1 MKALVV
7 EDDVGIAKGVSFA
20 LTQAGYA
27 NDVCH
32 TLAGAWSLL
41 QAEAFD
47 LVVLDL
53 GLPDG
58 DGNALLARLRH
69 KSTTV
74 PQGTPAGVPVLIMT
88 ARDDVQDRIV
98 GLDHGADDY
107 VVKPFDVNELLARIR
122 AIQRRSA
129 GRASPV
135 WSYHHLTLD
144 PATRQVTWRDKPVVL
159 SPREFDLLFTLLQA
173 SPRVLSKSQLEA
185 SLYSLHE
192 GLESNAI
199 EVHVHHLRRKIDE
212 SIIQTVRS
220 VGYTM
225 PTKSTL

>member
-7 EDDVGIAKGVSFA
+7 EDDLGIARGLSFA
-20 LTQAGYA
+20 LKQAGYA
-27 NDVCH
+27 NDVCQ
-32 TLAGAWSLL
+32 TLAQAWALL
-41 QAEAFD
+41 QSDVFD

-58 DGNALLARLRH
+58 DGQALLARLRH
-69 KSTTV
+69 KSIV
-74 PQGTPAGVPVLIMT
+74 SSQGTPGSVPVLIMT
-88 ARDDVQDRIV
+88 ARDDVQDRIA

-122 AIQRRSA
+122 SIQRRFA
-129 GRASPV
+129 GRASPL
-135 WSYHHLTLD
+135 WDHGHLTLD
-144 PATRQVTWRDKPVVL
+144 PASRAVTWRHEPVTL

-185 SLYSLHE
+185 SLYPLQE

-199 EVHVHHLRRKIDE
+199 EVHVHHIRRKIDD
-212 SIIQTVRS
+212 SIIQTVRG
-220 VGYTM
+220 VGYVI
-225 PTKSTL
+225 PTENAS

>member
-7 EDDVGIAKGVSFA
+7 EDDVGIARGVSFA

-32 TLAGAWSLL
+32 TLAQAWTLL
-41 QAEAFD
+41 QTEAFD

-58 DGNALLARLRH
+58 DGHSLLARLRC
-69 KSTTV
+69 KPQTAT
-74 PQGTPAGVPVLIMT
+74 QGTAATVPVLIMT
-88 ARDDVQDRIV
+88 ARDNVQDRIA

-107 VVKPFDVNELLARIR
+107 VVKPFDVNELVARIR
-122 AIQRRSA
+122 AIQRRMA

-135 WSYHHLTLD
+135 WTYQYLTLD
-144 PATRQVTWRDKPVVL
+144 PASREVTWQNQPVVL
-159 SPREFDLLFTLLQA
+159 SPREYELLFTLLQA

-185 SLYSLHE
+185 SLYPLQE

-199 EVHVHHLRRKIDE
+199 EVHVHHIRRKIADH
-212 SIIQTVRS
+212 IIQTVRG

-225 PTKSTL
+225 PAKSAS